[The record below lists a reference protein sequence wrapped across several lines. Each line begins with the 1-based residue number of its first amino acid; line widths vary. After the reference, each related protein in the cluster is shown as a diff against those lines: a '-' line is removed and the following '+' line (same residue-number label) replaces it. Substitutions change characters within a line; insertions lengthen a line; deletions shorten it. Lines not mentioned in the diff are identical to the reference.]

1 MVMKLYYGGFGD
13 YMEFVVAENE
23 EQAILKVGIKINAPF
38 LPIKVTEIV
47 EVDGYNIQI
56 ANSEIKA
63 EIANT
68 TFAEK
73 PIEAEEAEISQIE
86 TEIKGE
92 NSLLHCKK
100 CDFVCDNRGEFLA
113 HHRKEH
119 PKGD

>member
-13 YMEFVVAENE
+13 YNEFVVADSE

-47 EVDGYNIQI
+47 EVDGYIVQ
-56 ANSEIKA
+56 
-63 EIANT
+63 IANT
-68 TFAEK
+68 TFTEK
-73 PIEAEEAEISQIE
+73 PIEADKCEISHEE

-92 NSLLHCKK
+92 ITLRHCKK
-100 CDFVCDNRGEFLA
+100 CDFTCDNQGELLA
-113 HHRKEH
+113 HYRAEH

>member
-47 EVDGYNIQI
+47 KVDGYIVQI
-56 ANSEIKA
+56 T
-63 EIANT
+63 NT

-73 PIEAEEAEISQIE
+73 PIEAEEVEITAEK
-86 TEIKGE
+86 T
-92 NSLLHCKK
+92 LRHCKK
-100 CDFVCDNRGEFLA
+100 CDFTCETQGQLLA
-113 HHRKEH
+113 HYREFHS
-119 PKGD
+119 KGD